1 MHQNMAW
8 ELQFFKKIAGEQE
21 SRRAGDKSKMIEV
34 KVTTYSIGELAKL
47 LEMSTRTIRYY
58 EELGL
63 LNSVKRIENGRRIYT
78 DDDVRRLKFIKRL
91 KILGLTLSEMHEL
104 EYIWQI
110 HKTNDIVLKRLL
122 EILDL
127 HISRIDDRMK
137 DLEIL
142 KNEIGEYKSRIKN
155 KING

>member
-1 MHQNMAW
+1 
-8 ELQFFKKIAGEQE
+8 
-21 SRRAGDKSKMIEV
+21 MIEE
-34 KVTTYSIGELAKL
+34 KITTYSIGEIAKL

-78 DDDVRRLKFIKRL
+78 DDDVRRLKLIKRL

-104 EYIWQI
+104 ESIWQI
-110 HKTNDIVLKRLL
+110 HKTNDIVLRRLL
-122 EILDL
+122 EILDS
-127 HISRIDDRMK
+127 HVRRVDDRIK

-142 KNEIGEYKSRIKN
+142 KNEIIEYQTRIKQKLN
-155 KING
+155 E

>member
-1 MHQNMAW
+1 
-8 ELQFFKKIAGEQE
+8 
-21 SRRAGDKSKMIEV
+21 MIEE
-34 KVTTYSIGELAKL
+34 KLTTYSIGELAKL

-78 DDDVRRLKFIKRL
+78 DDDVRRLKLIKRL

-104 EYIWQI
+104 ESMWQI

-122 EILDL
+122 EILDS
-127 HISRIDDRMK
+127 HVHRIDDRIK

-142 KNEIGEYKSRIKN
+142 KNEIIEYQTRIKH
-155 KING
+155 KLGE

>member
-1 MHQNMAW
+1 
-8 ELQFFKKIAGEQE
+8 
-21 SRRAGDKSKMIEV
+21 MIEE
-34 KVTTYSIGELAKL
+34 KLTTYSIGELAKL

-78 DDDVRRLKFIKRL
+78 DDDVRRLKLIKRL

-104 EYIWQI
+104 ESIWQI
-110 HKTNDIVLKRLL
+110 HKTNDIVLARLL
-122 EILDL
+122 EILDS
-127 HISRIDDRMK
+127 HVHRIDDRIK

-142 KNEIGEYKSRIKN
+142 KNEIIEYQTRIKN
-155 KING
+155 KLSG

>member
-1 MHQNMAW
+1 
-8 ELQFFKKIAGEQE
+8 
-21 SRRAGDKSKMIEV
+21 MIEE
-34 KVTTYSIGELAKL
+34 KLTTYSIGEIAKL

-78 DDDVRRLKFIKRL
+78 DDDVRRLKLIKRL

-104 EYIWQI
+104 ESIWQI
-110 HKTNDIVLKRLL
+110 HKTNNIVLTRLL
-122 EILDL
+122 EILDS
-127 HISRIDDRMK
+127 HVQRVDDRIK

-142 KNEIGEYKSRIKN
+142 RNEIIEYQTRIKH
-155 KING
+155 KLDK

>member
-1 MHQNMAW
+1 
-8 ELQFFKKIAGEQE
+8 
-21 SRRAGDKSKMIEV
+21 MIEE
-34 KVTTYSIGELAKL
+34 KITTYSIGEIAKL

-78 DDDVRRLKFIKRL
+78 DDDVRRLKLIKRL

-104 EYIWQI
+104 ESIWQI
-110 HKTNDIVLKRLL
+110 HKTNDIVLRRLL
-122 EILDL
+122 EILDS
-127 HISRIDDRMK
+127 HVHRVDDRIR

-142 KNEIGEYKSRIKN
+142 KNEIIEYQTRIKRKLN
-155 KING
+155 E

>member
-1 MHQNMAW
+1 
-8 ELQFFKKIAGEQE
+8 
-21 SRRAGDKSKMIEV
+21 MIEE
-34 KVTTYSIGELAKL
+34 KITTYSIGQLSKL

-78 DDDVRRLKFIKRL
+78 DDDVRRLKLIKRL

-104 EYIWQI
+104 ESIWQI
-110 HKTNDIVLKRLL
+110 HKTNDIVLRRLL
-122 EILDL
+122 EILDS
-127 HISRIDDRMK
+127 HVTRIDDRIK

-142 KNEIGEYKSRIKN
+142 KNEIIEYQTRIKN
-155 KING
+155 KLNG

>member
-1 MHQNMAW
+1 
-8 ELQFFKKIAGEQE
+8 
-21 SRRAGDKSKMIEV
+21 MIEE
-34 KVTTYSIGELAKL
+34 KLTTYSIGELAKL

-78 DDDVRRLKFIKRL
+78 DDDVRRLKLIKRL

-104 EYIWQI
+104 ESIWQI

-122 EILDL
+122 EILDS
-127 HISRIDDRMK
+127 HVHRIDDRIK

-142 KNEIGEYKSRIKN
+142 KNEIIEYQTRIKN
-155 KING
+155 KLSG

>member
-1 MHQNMAW
+1 MV
-8 ELQFFKKIAGEQE
+8 EEKI
-21 SRRAGDKSKMIEV
+21 
-34 KVTTYSIGELAKL
+34 TTYSIGELAKL

-78 DDDVRRLKFIKRL
+78 DDDVRRLKLIKRL

-104 EYIWQI
+104 ESIWQI
-110 HKTNDIVLKRLL
+110 HKTNDVVLRRLL
-122 EILDL
+122 EILDS
-127 HISRIDDRMK
+127 HVQRVDDRIK

-142 KNEIGEYKSRIKN
+142 KNEIIEYQTRIKN
-155 KING
+155 KLNG

>member
-1 MHQNMAW
+1 V
-8 ELQFFKKIAGEQE
+8 
-21 SRRAGDKSKMIEV
+21 IEE
-34 KVTTYSIGELAKL
+34 KLTTYSIGELAKL

-78 DDDVRRLKFIKRL
+78 DDDVRRLKLIKRL

-104 EYIWQI
+104 ESMWQI

-122 EILDL
+122 EILDS
-127 HISRIDDRMK
+127 HVHRIDDRIK

-142 KNEIGEYKSRIKN
+142 KNEIIEYQTRIKH
-155 KING
+155 KLGE

>member
-1 MHQNMAW
+1 
-8 ELQFFKKIAGEQE
+8 
-21 SRRAGDKSKMIEV
+21 MIEE

-63 LNSVKRIENGRRIYT
+63 LNSVKRVENGRRIYT
-78 DDDVRRLKFIKRL
+78 DDDVRRLKLIKRL

-104 EYIWQI
+104 ESIWQI
-110 HKTNDIVLKRLL
+110 HKTNDIVLRRLL
-122 EILDL
+122 EILDW
-127 HISRIDDRMK
+127 HVTRIDDRIK

-142 KNEIGEYKSRIKN
+142 KNEIIEYQNRIKN
-155 KING
+155 KINR

>member
-1 MHQNMAW
+1 
-8 ELQFFKKIAGEQE
+8 
-21 SRRAGDKSKMIEV
+21 MIEE
-34 KVTTYSIGELAKL
+34 KLTTYSIGELAKL

-78 DDDVRRLKFIKRL
+78 DDDVRRLKLIKRL

-104 EYIWQI
+104 ESMWQI

-122 EILDL
+122 EILDS
-127 HISRIDDRMK
+127 HVHRIDDRIK

-142 KNEIGEYKSRIKN
+142 KNEIIEYQTRIKN
-155 KING
+155 KLSG

>member
-1 MHQNMAW
+1 VI
-8 ELQFFKKIAGEQE
+8 EEKI
-21 SRRAGDKSKMIEV
+21 
-34 KVTTYSIGELAKL
+34 TTYSIGEIAKL

-78 DDDVRRLKFIKRL
+78 DDDVRRLKLIKRL

-104 EYIWQI
+104 ESIWQI
-110 HKTNDIVLKRLL
+110 HKTNDIVLRRLL
-122 EILDL
+122 EILDS
-127 HISRIDDRMK
+127 HVHRVDDRIR

-142 KNEIGEYKSRIKN
+142 KNEIIEYQTRIKRKLN
-155 KING
+155 E

>member
-1 MHQNMAW
+1 
-8 ELQFFKKIAGEQE
+8 
-21 SRRAGDKSKMIEV
+21 MIEV

-63 LNSVKRIENGRRIYT
+63 LNSVKRIDNGRRIYT
-78 DDDVRRLKFIKRL
+78 DDDVRRLKLIKRL

-127 HISRIDDRMK
+127 HIRRIDDRMK

>member
-1 MHQNMAW
+1 
-8 ELQFFKKIAGEQE
+8 
-21 SRRAGDKSKMIEV
+21 MIEE
-34 KVTTYSIGELAKL
+34 KLTTYSIGELARL

-78 DDDVRRLKFIKRL
+78 DDDVRRLKLIKRL

-104 EYIWQI
+104 ESIWQI
-110 HKTNDIVLKRLL
+110 HKTNDIVLARLL
-122 EILDL
+122 EILDS
-127 HISRIDDRMK
+127 HVHRIDDRIK

-142 KNEIGEYKSRIKN
+142 KNEIIEYQTRIKN
-155 KING
+155 KLSG

>member
-1 MHQNMAW
+1 
-8 ELQFFKKIAGEQE
+8 
-21 SRRAGDKSKMIEV
+21 MIEE
-34 KVTTYSIGELAKL
+34 KVTTYSIGEIAKL

-78 DDDVRRLKFIKRL
+78 DDDVRRLKLIKRL

-104 EYIWQI
+104 ESIWQI
-110 HKTNDIVLKRLL
+110 HKTNDIVLRRLL
-122 EILDL
+122 EILDS
-127 HISRIDDRMK
+127 HVTRIDDRIK

-142 KNEIGEYKSRIKN
+142 KNEIIEYQNRIKN

>member
-1 MHQNMAW
+1 MK
-8 ELQFFKKIAGEQE
+8 EKL
-21 SRRAGDKSKMIEV
+21 
-34 KVTTYSIGELAKL
+34 TTYSIGELAKL

-78 DDDVRRLKFIKRL
+78 NDDVRRLKLIKRL

-104 EYIWQI
+104 ESIWQI
-110 HKTNDIVLKRLL
+110 HKTNNIVLTRLL
-122 EILDL
+122 EILDS
-127 HISRIDDRMK
+127 HVRRVDDRIK

-142 KNEIGEYKSRIKN
+142 RNEIIEYQTRIKH
-155 KING
+155 KLDK

>member
-1 MHQNMAW
+1 
-8 ELQFFKKIAGEQE
+8 
-21 SRRAGDKSKMIEV
+21 MIEE

-63 LNSVKRIENGRRIYT
+63 LNSVKRVENGRRIYT
-78 DDDVRRLKFIKRL
+78 DDDVRRLKLIKRL

-104 EYIWQI
+104 ESIWQI
-110 HKTNDIVLKRLL
+110 HKTNDIVLRRLL
-122 EILDL
+122 EILDS
-127 HISRIDDRMK
+127 HVGRIDDRIK

-142 KNEIGEYKSRIKN
+142 KNEIIEYQNRIKN
-155 KING
+155 KINR

>member
-1 MHQNMAW
+1 
-8 ELQFFKKIAGEQE
+8 
-21 SRRAGDKSKMIEV
+21 MIEE
-34 KVTTYSIGELAKL
+34 KLTTYSIGELAKL

-78 DDDVRRLKFIKRL
+78 DDDVRRLKLIKRL

-104 EYIWQI
+104 ESIWQI
-110 HKTNDIVLKRLL
+110 HKTNDIVLARLL
-122 EILDL
+122 EILDS
-127 HISRIDDRMK
+127 HVHRIDDRIK

-142 KNEIGEYKSRIKN
+142 KNEIIEYQTRIKN
-155 KING
+155 KLGG